1 MTGTARER
9 MLVEELARDWELT
22 LGPELPGRRLAC
34 VVEARTADGRDA
46 LLKLPSPWARGAD
59 ELAALQAWAGDGAPL
74 VLAADGRSGAVLLE
88 RVVPGTVASGA
99 DAREVAAL
107 LRRLNVFPLA
117 GLPDLDGIVRRRL
130 DRAVAEGRA
139 NRAREAWGREALER
153 LARKTPPSVLL
164 HGDFEER
171 NLLRCSR
178 RGLCA
183 IDPLPCV
190 GDPAYDAAYWAHAS
204 GRPGRRARF
213 EAISAALDVE
223 PARVRDW
230 CGVIAVLG

>member
-9 MLVEELARDWELT
+9 TLLEELSRDWKLT
-22 LGPELPGRRLAC
+22 LGPELPGRLAC
-34 VVEARTADGRDA
+34 FVEARTADGRDA
-46 LLKLPSPWARGAD
+46 VLKLSSPSARGAD

-74 VLAADGRSGAVLLE
+74 VLAADGRRGAVLLE
-88 RVVPGTVASGA
+88 RILPGTVASNA
-99 DAREVAAL
+99 DPREVAAL
-107 LRRLNVFPLA
+107 LRRLHVSPLP
-117 GLPDLDGIVRRRL
+117 GLPDLDTIVRRRL
-130 DRAVAEGRA
+130 DRAVAEARA
-139 NRAREAWGREALER
+139 NPAREAWAREALER
-153 LARKTPPSVLL
+153 LATKAPPSALL

-190 GDPAYDAAYWAHAS
+190 GDPSYDAAYWAHAS

-223 PARVRDW
+223 PAHLRDW
-230 CGVIAVLG
+230 CGVIAVHG